1 MIARVLAGLV
11 RGYQITLGS
20 VMPPV
25 CRFQPT
31 CSNYS
36 IEALR
41 GHGAWRGTVL
51 TAWRLCRCNPWGR
64 MGVDRVPESFLG
76 SRMRS
81 GRR

>member
-1 MIARVLAGLV
+1 MIARGLMALV
-11 RGYQITLGS
+11 RGYQLTLGS

-36 IEALR
+36 LEALR
-41 GHGAWRGTVL
+41 THGAWRGTVL

-64 MGVDRVPESFLG
+64 MGVDQVPERFLG
-76 SRMRS
+76 SGPRA
-81 GRR
+81 